1 MQCLLLGFGRR
12 SSHENEGKISD
23 VVLTLAC
30 RIVEVEVEAVTL
42 STSGYAS
49 EGDFIFAALSR
60 SLVPMAHSISHR
72 QLLFGDKL
80 FPFSSGKSTFPIAG
94 IQ

>member
-1 MQCLLLGFGRR
+1 MQRLLLGFGRR

-49 EGDFIFAALSR
+49 EGDFIFAALSMR
-60 SLVPMAHSISHR
+60 CTQFCRFVSSHCG
-72 QLLFGDKL
+72 LL
-80 FPFSSGKSTFPIAG
+80 
-94 IQ
+94 Q

>member
-1 MQCLLLGFGRR
+1 VQCLLLGFGRR

-30 RIVEVEVEAVTL
+30 RIVEVEVKVEAVTL

-49 EGDFIFAALSR
+49 EGDFIL
-60 SLVPMAHSISHR
+60 
-72 QLLFGDKL
+72 LLFPCGVPNSADL
-80 FPFSSGKSTFPIAG
+80 FPVIAVCCNSRPLVSGSRYVHAP
-94 IQ
+94 